1 MDVHPGI
8 HQLFLKPLRDQEL
21 KTFRKQLYDSQ
32 CKDGRLIPSKA
43 APTPSE
49 TQARCRHPFDS
60 LRWSANQ
67 DGHYAKCK
75 DCDLK
80 SCLYWT
86 VKHGALM
93 VTLAHDRPP
102 GIPWQAKVWVEE
114 KEDATQLQTVREGG
128 PKPSQICSRMSKTS
142 TGEVL
147 LQDDYTGEDVPFHK
161 DITHQAVLITEFWYI
176 EPHQAEVYNAVKKKL
191 PPHLQTPGLAIADS
205 GCRNAVGGRL
215 WHEALQGALTKIKVP
230 WTQVEEHE
238 VYRFGAGAPV
248 ISTKAFI
255 YPVLIHGAWDVVRIS
270 LVEGEATSCPGLI
283 GPAELSRWKAV
294 FRFSEKELEL
304 NGTSRPMILT
314 WTRHPGIRL
323 LDYEDTEADEARSF
337 WESTEGRR
345 RRKVL
350 QENPQSLSFVAG
362 AGEGSEGEE
371 GSTEDEEPP
380 VDTTDAEEEDQPF
393 RGARK
398 EQWLQQLQE
407 DLGVKVIE
415 AMSEDEEPEEAEES
429 SSSHEVGVEVIS
441 SDSEEEEDKREVAA
455 QREEEVQ
462 EQQKGKKK
470 NMNKQLRRKLG
481 HHVHE
486 IAMSYNQEQEKPTSS
501 AISETFVQRRVR
513 PTRSRWSVLEVFTW
527 TCAISL
533 VAAARHWHFHEP
545 VTLPRW
551 DFMKSNDYAEALDYI
566 DRVDPDLLVLAWPCG
581 PWSPLQSLG
590 NKTPLQRA
598 QLQVK
603 REENRTLLRFVR
615 DATLAQRKRGGAVL
629 GENPKPSL
637 AWKEPLIEE
646 AFAGTGD
653 SICDMCTFGL
663 RLPQGPFLKKRTR
676 LRGTEEIV
684 ARCNTLCPGHRE
696 HTPVVGGAKINGQ
709 WMPVSAF
716 AGGYTTKF
724 AREVILGAEQYL
736 RKKRPQEVFAEGGEL
751 SEEQL
756 MEEEEKEEQELEEE
770 ANGQEGEEKKGSEG
784 WRVAMIHQRL
794 GHPTTATL
802 VRMLTLA
809 GASKDTIKIA
819 ENYKCPICQ
828 KVAPPDRYLK
838 VNPFTRTS
846 IFGKEVHI
854 DLKYMH
860 DANGKLHVAL
870 SMIDGGTSFHA
881 ACILLNRKAEYVAKK
896 FHRHWAS
903 IYGTPTTL
911 FVDQERKFD
920 GAFIGWLETHGIH
933 FRATGARAGWQH
945 GFAERHGGLLGH
957 AWHAIIWQYKAKG
970 KSEMKA
976 ALAAAIQAKNQ
987 TITRGGFTPYQM
999 VFGRAPMFPDLLEED
1014 STGNLALRESLTTEG
1029 EVQRSLEM
1037 RAAAKISLLR
1047 KDCQDKLKRALR
1059 RWPRGKIKEFTPG
1072 EMIYFYSPQP
1082 TAKRFKRDAGAW
1094 RGPAVILM
1102 KESSERYYI
1111 SWRGRCLLVA
1121 ASNLRCCTEL
1131 EGGDFQGRMQELEHL
1146 EKKWED
1152 EKDFEDMTQVPQPP
1166 EEGEKEE
1173 EVGWQPQEEVIVQK
1187 RGGWKKARAKE
1198 IAKSLK
1204 GLRKVQKT
1212 IKKDKERQP
1221 RLKLKD
1227 DPKSKEEI
1235 TIEIISEKKKPE
1247 EATEEKKKMQEIDR
1261 ELAKEIV
1268 KQLGELDSEGYKKR
1282 LREVLQDDVPMS
1294 LKHRRTQDTGQ
1305 HTGLTEEELAQRFTP
1320 EFMHYTMLSLVHDTK
1335 RANEWATRSEVKK
1348 MKELLDLPI
1357 TGMRYHIKP
1366 RKRFQ
1371 KPPKPKRSRITIM
1384 FGETTGTAMVCQE
1397 NQEEVKTRPKRKAP
1411 RAEGRKEGGSSSGR
1425 AAKWRV

>member
-1 MDVHPGI
+1 MFYAAGAGFQSTAIEKALRVRCSRIHEDEKRRSYRYEDKSTPNARPRGQQYFKKKVSIKKYNGAHVAEGDPELEEETEEPGEMDDEDALDILFEDEGEGCEEEAEEDEEDSMETDELKEIFAAGWKAKQKTAEARKNRGWKVTNAEKGQGGTGGRAVDLKKKNSTCSSCGKMGHWKGDACCPNVLSGRDQPHVPAAKKVAQTVHFTFMTGADESPPPGTCARCHWPVPESQRFCGNCGQEQLMDARMNI
-8 HQLFLKPLRDQEL
+8 HKRPKEEMEPEGKQVKEEQDLWDMVEPPPVPPPFTFEVPRETAMAAASMSQGSSSKGYGSIKLQTKEVMAALPSMSKEDKKRLQKALKDEEEEAAYAELRRIRACQKTYEEYCPDVRPCPQLKKEEEEIMRRLGSASSDRPSQGPLAPPKRDDTLPKPLRDQEL

-67 DGHYAKCK
+67 DGHYAKRR

-102 GIPWQAKVWVEE
+102 GVPWQAKVWVQE

-128 PKPSQICSRMSKTS
+128 PKPSQICSRVSKTS

-176 EPHQAEVYNAVKKKL
+176 EPHQVEVYNAVKKKL

-215 WHEALQGALTKIKVP
+215 WHEALQGALIKIKVP

-283 GPAELSRWKAV
+283 GPSELSRWKAV

-314 WTRHPGIRL
+314 WTRHPGIHL
-323 LDYEDTEADEARSF
+323 LDYEDTEADKARSF

-371 GSTEDEEPP
+371 GSTEDEGPP
-380 VDTTDAEEEDQPF
+380 VDTTDEEEEEDQPF
-393 RGARK
+393 REARK

-415 AMSEDEEPEEAEES
+415 AMSEDEEPEESEEAEES

-441 SDSEEEEDKREVAA
+441 SDSEEEEDKRDVAA

-462 EQQKGKKK
+462 EQLKGKKK

-486 IAMSYNQEQEKPTSS
+486 IAMSYNQEQEKPASS

-551 DFMKSNDYAEALDYI
+551 DLMKSNDYAEALDYI

-653 SICDMCTFGL
+653 SICDMRTFGL
-663 RLPQGPFLKKRTR
+663 RL
-676 LRGTEEIV
+676 
-684 ARCNTLCPGHRE
+684 
-696 HTPVVGGAKINGQ
+696 
-709 WMPVSAF
+709 
-716 AGGYTTKF
+716 
-724 AREVILGAEQYL
+724 
-736 RKKRPQEVFAEGGEL
+736 
-751 SEEQL
+751 
-756 MEEEEKEEQELEEE
+756 LEERGRS
-770 ANGQEGEEKKGSEG
+770 A
-784 WRVAMIHQRL
+784 R
-794 GHPTTATL
+794 
-802 VRMLTLA
+802 
-809 GASKDTIKIA
+809 
-819 ENYKCPICQ
+819 
-828 KVAPPDRYLK
+828 
-838 VNPFTRTS
+838 
-846 IFGKEVHI
+846 
-854 DLKYMH
+854 
-860 DANGKLHVAL
+860 
-870 SMIDGGTSFHA
+870 
-881 ACILLNRKAEYVAKK
+881 RK
-896 FHRHWAS
+896 S
-903 IYGTPTTL
+903 
-911 FVDQERKFD
+911 
-920 GAFIGWLETHGIH
+920 
-933 FRATGARAGWQH
+933 
-945 GFAERHGGLLGH
+945 
-957 AWHAIIWQYKAKG
+957 
-970 KSEMKA
+970 
-976 ALAAAIQAKNQ
+976 Q
-987 TITRGGFTPYQM
+987 TI
-999 VFGRAPMFPDLLEED
+999 
-1014 STGNLALRESLTTEG
+1014 
-1029 EVQRSLEM
+1029 
-1037 RAAAKISLLR
+1037 
-1047 KDCQDKLKRALR
+1047 
-1059 RWPRGKIKEFTPG
+1059 PG
-1072 EMIYFYSPQP
+1072 
-1082 TAKRFKRDAGAW
+1082 
-1094 RGPAVILM
+1094 V
-1102 KESSERYYI
+1102 ER
-1111 SWRGRCLLVA
+1111 
-1121 ASNLRCCTEL
+1121 T
-1131 EGGDFQGRMQELEHL
+1131 
-1146 EKKWED
+1146 
-1152 EKDFEDMTQVPQPP
+1152 
-1166 EEGEKEE
+1166 
-1173 EVGWQPQEEVIVQK
+1173 
-1187 RGGWKKARAKE
+1187 
-1198 IAKSLK
+1198 
-1204 GLRKVQKT
+1204 
-1212 IKKDKERQP
+1212 
-1221 RLKLKD
+1221 
-1227 DPKSKEEI
+1227 
-1235 TIEIISEKKKPE
+1235 
-1247 EATEEKKKMQEIDR
+1247 IDR
-1261 ELAKEIV
+1261 RSIRWN
-1268 KQLGELDSEGYKKR
+1268 GR
-1282 LREVLQDDVPMS
+1282 LHL
-1294 LKHRRTQDTGQ
+1294 
-1305 HTGLTEEELAQRFTP
+1305 
-1320 EFMHYTMLSLVHDTK
+1320 
-1335 RANEWATRSEVKK
+1335 
-1348 MKELLDLPI
+1348 
-1357 TGMRYHIKP
+1357 
-1366 RKRFQ
+1366 
-1371 KPPKPKRSRITIM
+1371 
-1384 FGETTGTAMVCQE
+1384 
-1397 NQEEVKTRPKRKAP
+1397 
-1411 RAEGRKEGGSSSGR
+1411 
-1425 AAKWRV
+1425 